1 MAGPFAPIL
10 SEPGT
15 ANVQPVQT
23 TLARP
28 ATPSGSS
35 LATDIVTA
43 AGQGFDIFTKWKKA
57 ADDRAIDNEIEALE
71 QSTVNKLIDGN
82 INSSTS
88 GADPETDEP
97 DEALPN
103 EAQGELERL
112 QRLREAV
119 KQGVVTNDKFLLEMV
134 SGVRKIKAMFPG
146 HISAIDARVV
156 RKLGFRPT
164 SAIVERALAP
174 EKAREA
180 RVAVFKSEAFKTGSF
195 ALRADGTVGPF
206 LNADG
211 TVNEEAT
218 IQRGAAIM
226 FAAAEA
232 ETLRKA
238 SQAKSAALAFSAAEG
253 SASSEARKRD
263 LEVDSDTSNAM
274 QASFDNGVDALMGA
288 QVEAT
293 LQGLR
298 RLGTDATPVQ
308 IEQAMQAMKGVIRQT
323 LDGLRKEYDWPHLNT
338 KTQEDAMAY
347 INGRIEA
354 LMDPFTNKTTG
365 FMLQSARL
373 LAATKNATQ
382 MQLSR
387 FPKLFAYM
395 EMGPFGAELVKVLQT
410 MEPKL
415 FAGLLADVK
424 KLGQDM
430 DASDIITVTKKLM
443 SAPDAI
449 ERLTPGE
456 ALIGLKLLRKG
467 TAKWARDK
475 SLVMDENSATG
486 YFNSM
491 HNLAK
496 SAATLPTSKDK
507 LEAASFFSDQAQVQR
522 VNELA
527 AIDEEAAQV
536 IGTDAIY
543 VINEA
548 IAATGRELGKR
559 PGFGDTWTVEYDNTA
574 GSFVARMTK
583 DFPSISVGE
592 EDRVALGGPD
602 TGLGLDVVAR
612 SARDLILS
620 QMDEATDII
629 FDMNSGLSAV
639 EQYSPLDESLKDL
652 DRLQVREAVAASA
665 FLGNVEG
672 TLSNFK
678 TPAKKSATTIKVAAR
693 FANVKEALVGGLRAL
708 NRAANT
714 QDKEVLRALQNRS
727 PASEAKVIRR
737 TYDPA
742 TNTFKATE

>member
-1 MAGPFAPIL
+1 MAGPFAPTL

-28 ATPSGSS
+28 AEVGGN
-35 LATDIVTA
+35 LLTDTVTA
-43 AGQGFDIFTKWKKA
+43 VGQGFDIFTKWKKA
-57 ADDRAIDNEIEALE
+57 ATDRGIDEEIEKLE
-71 QSTVNKLIDGN
+71 QATVDKLIDAN
-82 INSSTS
+82 LRVSDVDS
-88 GADPETDEP
+88 ETDDP
-97 DEALPN
+97 DEELPA
-103 EAQGELERL
+103 EAQNEMERL
-112 QRLREAV
+112 DKLREGV
-119 KQGVVTNDKFLLEMV
+119 KQGVVSNDKMLLNMV
-134 SGVRKIKAMFPG
+134 AGARKIKALFPAHTG
-146 HISAIDARVV
+146 VIDARMM
-156 RKLGFRPT
+156 RKFGFRPT
-164 SAIVERALAP
+164 TAIIERALAP

-180 RVAVFKSEAFKTGSF
+180 RVAAFKDDAFKMGSF
-195 ALRADGTVGPF
+195 SMRPDGTVGPF
-206 LNADG
+206 LNEDG
-211 TVNEEAT
+211 TTDDAKT
-218 IQRGAAIM
+218 IDNGAALIH
-226 FAAAEA
+226 AANES
-232 ETLRKA
+232 ELLRKA
-238 SQAKSAALAFSAAEG
+238 SQAKAAALAVDAAKG
-253 SASSEARKRD
+253 AADSASRKRA
-263 LEVDSDTSNAM
+263 LEVDAKTSNAM
-274 QASFDNGVDALMGA
+274 KASFDNTIDALMGP
-288 QVEAT
+288 QMEAT

-298 RLGTDATPVQ
+298 RVPGGASPAQ
-308 IEQAMQAMKGVIRQT
+308 IEQAMQNMVGIIRQS
-323 LDGLRKEYDWPHLNT
+323 LDGVRKQYVWPHLNT

-347 INGRIEA
+347 INPRIEA
-354 LMDPFTNKTTG
+354 LMDPFTNKDTG

-373 LAATKNATQ
+373 LVAAQNATKFR
-382 MQLSR
+382 LSK

-395 EMGPFGAELVKVLQT
+395 QMGRFGAEIAKFLMFKD
-410 MEPKL
+410 PKL
-415 FAGLLADVK
+415 LAGLLDNVK
-424 KLGQDM
+424 ELGQELDES
-430 DASDIITVTKKLM
+430 AIIDVTKKLI
-443 SAPDAI
+443 SSSDAI
-449 ERLTPGE
+449 VRLTPTE
-456 ALIGLKLLRKG
+456 AVVGLTLLREG

-475 SLVMDENSATG
+475 SLAMDDGSATG
-486 YFNSM
+486 YFNAM

-496 SAATLPTSKDK
+496 SASVLPTSKDK
-507 LEAASFFSDQAQVQR
+507 LEAASFFSDTAMIQR

-527 AIDEEAAQV
+527 TFDEKAAEV

-652 DRLQVREAVAASA
+652 DRLQVREAIAASA
-665 FLGNVEG
+665 RLGNVEG

-678 TPAKKSATTIKVAAR
+678 TAAKKSSTTISVARR
-693 FANVKEALVGGLRAL
+693 FETVKEALMGGMRSL
-708 NRAANT
+708 NRKANT

-727 PASEAKVIRR
+727 APSETKVIRM
-737 TYDPA
+737 TYDPV
-742 TNTFKATE
+742 TDTFKPTE